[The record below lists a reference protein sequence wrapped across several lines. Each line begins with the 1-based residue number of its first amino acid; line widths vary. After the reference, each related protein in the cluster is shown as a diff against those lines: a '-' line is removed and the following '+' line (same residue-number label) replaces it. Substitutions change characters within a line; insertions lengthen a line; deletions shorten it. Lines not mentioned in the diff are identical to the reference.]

1 MIIHVCFND
10 TNYYI
15 NKLKAFAFLSSFAL
29 SATVNAQTES
39 EQIEPVTTEPE
50 QVKTSDTQPESGEEA
65 PDLETTIEEVLEEY
79 EIYRIVNPEDPCDRG
94 LDTYTYEKSWYDETQ
109 IYVNTSFCEPAL
121 WFDNFF
127 GSDRVFNEGAAG
139 TYIRWRND
147 FTYDEEEYFDFKSNL
162 SFSVELPGLESRLRL
177 TFESGEDE
185 TLRDISPGQES
196 TTSTLGLQLD
206 VKQNERSKFNIS
218 ISLSPRIR
226 LRYRYTYPVVESIT
240 LRLTQEVQREK
251 AVNSA
256 RTLVD
261 FEKLFKSQLFFRS
274 SSEGKLSEEF
284 EGVDWLQ
291 AFVLYQRINKKT
303 SLSYE
308 TSANGITE
316 PLTLATNYRVAVRF
330 RKNFHRKWL
339 FYEIA
344 PELTWPVTLDEE
356 RLEIAEDRR
365 SKWLIFFRLEVHFG
379 NAAKKR
385 YEDYY

>member
-1 MIIHVCFND
+1 MCFND

-185 TLRDISPGQES
+185 ALRDISPGQES

-206 VKQNERSKFNIS
+206 VKQNERSKFNVS

-379 NAAKKR
+379 NASKKR

>member
-1 MIIHVCFND
+1 VCFND

-39 EQIEPVTTEPE
+39 EQIEPVTIVPE

-261 FEKLFKSQLFFRS
+261 FEKLFKNQLFFRS

-379 NAAKKR
+379 NASKKR